1 MPIEIPPTAPSIDLS
16 DLEIGELLIDEQHRR
31 LFSLFDKLRKSAA
44 SHSDTDQFNDLL
56 SQLGQLIFTHFHDE
70 EILIRSL
77 SMPESD
83 TAPHFRAHQTIIE
96 RYATLSLELM
106 EGKAITQQEMLSMV
120 QDWVLKHLYAHD
132 LKLRPFLAQRKQVH
146 APSG

>member
-1 MPIEIPPTAPSIDLS
+1 MPIGISPPPLSVDLT
-16 DLEIGELLIDEQHRR
+16 DLEIGEPLIDEEHRR
-31 LFSLFDKLRKSAA
+31 LFAMFEKLRKSAA
-44 SHSDTDQFNDLL
+44 SNDDGDQFSDLL

-132 LKLRPFLAQRKQVH
+132 LKLRPFLAQRKHAH
-146 APSG
+146 APTG